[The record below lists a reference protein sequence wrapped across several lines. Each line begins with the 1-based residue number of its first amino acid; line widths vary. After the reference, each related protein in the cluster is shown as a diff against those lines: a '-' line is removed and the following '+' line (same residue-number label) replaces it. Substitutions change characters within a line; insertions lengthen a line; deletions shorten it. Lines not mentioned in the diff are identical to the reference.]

1 MALLRRL
8 LSTESEWNPKVM
20 AGRAI
25 TSVLPDKGIHT
36 LKKYYY
42 GYLLTHMPENW
53 IEQDAAALPQFLSPR
68 DHVVD
73 IGANLGVYSRFLARA
88 VGTQGHVYAFEPIP
102 QTFEFLCHNLK
113 QLNLPQVEPMP
124 FAISDRQQTE
134 TMVIPTYRWG
144 TECWYDARIK
154 TEQSTRGWREIQVE
168 SRTLDSFHL
177 PKISFI
183 KCDANYHELAVL
195 RGAMET
201 IRQYHPVILAEVNLN
216 PDDPTS
222 AAHATFTL
230 LENEGYRP
238 HIFRSG
244 KMMARQFGE
253 RSQNYFFLPPER
265 TGV

>member
-1 MALLRRL
+1 MSLIRKI

-25 TSVLPDKGIHT
+25 TPFLPEKSIVA

-42 GYLLTHMPENW
+42 GYLLTHMPQNW
-53 IEQDAAALPQFLSPR
+53 IEPDAAALPQFVFPQ

-73 IGANLGVYSRFLARA
+73 IGANLGIYSRFLAGL
-88 VGTQGHVYAFEPIP
+88 VGTQGRVYAFEPIP
-102 QTFEFLCHNLK
+102 QTFDFLCHNLK
-113 QLNLPQVEPMP
+113 LLNLSQVEPMP
-124 FAISDRQQTE
+124 FAVSDLQGAQ

-154 TEQSTRGWREIQVE
+154 TKQARAGWSEIQVE

-201 IRQYHPVILAEVNLN
+201 IRQHRPIMLVEVNPN

-222 AAHATFTL
+222 TAHETFAL
-230 LENEGYRP
+230 LEKEGYRP
-238 HIFRSG
+238 HIFRAG
-244 KMMARQFGE
+244 KMMPRQSGQ
-253 RSQNYFFLPPER
+253 RSQNYFFLPDER
-265 TGV
+265 NGA